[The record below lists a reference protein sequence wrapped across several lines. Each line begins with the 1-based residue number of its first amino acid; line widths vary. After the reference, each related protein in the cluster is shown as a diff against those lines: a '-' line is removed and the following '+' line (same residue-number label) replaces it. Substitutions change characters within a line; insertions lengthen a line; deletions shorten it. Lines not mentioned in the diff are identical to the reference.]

1 MPTMSDLSSDYD
13 YELPPDR
20 IAQRPAPERDASRLL
35 VLSRRD
41 GDVSHRV
48 FRELPRLLSPGDLLV
63 ANDAAVVPVRLL
75 GRRAS
80 GGKVGLLVV
89 RALPPDRAE
98 VLLRSGRRPRPGEE
112 LALESGSGDPVPV
125 RVEEDLGAG
134 RWVLSIGGGW
144 TLDRMLA
151 DRGRA
156 PLPPYIRRPDE
167 PEAPDPLR
175 AEDLSRYQ
183 TVYARVPGAIAAPTA
198 GLHFTAD
205 VLSRLGVRGIDVA
218 FLTLYVGEGTFRPIA
233 AERISRHEV
242 LPEEYEIPEPTARA
256 ATRALAEGR
265 RIVAV
270 GTTACRALETAT
282 ERGAVRAGR
291 GRTRLFIREPHEFRA
306 VGGLLTNFHL
316 PRSSLLV
323 LVAAFAGRERV
334 LAAYREAVREGYRFY
349 SYGDA
354 MLIV

>member
-1 MPTMSDLSSDYD
+1 MSNLTSDYD

-35 VLSRRD
+35 VLPRRD
-41 GDVSHRV
+41 GEISHRV
-48 FRELPRLLSPGDLLV
+48 FRDLPEVLLPGDLLV
-63 ANDAAVVPVRLL
+63 ANDAAVVPARLL

-80 GGKVGLLVV
+80 GGKVALLVV
-89 RALPPDRAE
+89 RSLPSGRAE
-98 VLLRSGRRPRPGEE
+98 VLLRSGRRPKLGEE
-112 LALESGSGDPVPV
+112 LALESGSEGPVPA
-125 RVEEDLGAG
+125 RVDRDLGDG
-134 RWVLSIGGGW
+134 RWVLALGGGW

-156 PLPPYIRRPDE
+156 PLPPYIHRPDQ

-198 GLHFTAD
+198 GLHFTAA
-205 VLSRLGVRGIDVA
+205 VLSRLAAKSIEVA
-218 FLTLYVGEGTFRPIA
+218 FLTLQVGEGTFRPIT
-233 AERISRHEV
+233 AERIDRHDV
-242 LPEEYEIPEPTARA
+242 LPEEYEIPESTARA

-265 RIVAV
+265 RIIAV

-282 ERGAVRAGR
+282 EGGAVRAGR
-291 GRTRLFIREPHEFRA
+291 GLTRLFIREPHEFRA
-306 VGGLLTNFHL
+306 ARGLLTNFHL

-334 LAAYREAVREGYRFY
+334 LSAYREAVREGYRFY

-354 MLIV
+354 MLI